1 MPWFSHPIKRITE
14 WWWRKP
20 FRLARRSFLRQSQPL
35 EGGYPSGG
43 LVYGDYRS
51 GIDRLLADWRNN
63 RHAGIRRAS
72 LRCFEEKLHIRNCA
86 KRLIELLDGSEE
98 SNSYEEHMKITI
110 LQEPFAGAA
119 LRGGAIEKAWEALG
133 QAFAK
138 QGHEV
143 THVSRLCD
151 GLPPREKIGEVRHIR
166 VGGANAVSGAWLL
179 KLLELPC
186 CFGAGEFFPRR
197 TCWLPMLSGRR
208 FFFKDR
214 FGKLCCRVRT
224 LSQGTSSAQEGFPV
238 SNFDHAVAK
247 AVIREIPN
255 RENLVSVLPYPL
267 GWSVPENKP
276 AHERPK
282 RILYAGRLH
291 PEKGVLELIEA
302 FGGIAKKE
310 GKEWVLRIM
319 GPWREDQGGE
329 RGDTFARSMIWRQ
342 NTDLA

>member
-1 MPWFSHPIKRITE
+1 
-14 WWWRKP
+14 
-20 FRLARRSFLRQSQPL
+20 
-35 EGGYPSGG
+35 
-43 LVYGDYRS
+43 
-51 GIDRLLADWRNN
+51 
-63 RHAGIRRAS
+63 
-72 LRCFEEKLHIRNCA
+72 
-86 KRLIELLDGSEE
+86 
-98 SNSYEEHMKITI
+98 MKITI
-110 LQEPFAGAA
+110 LQGAFLPVPA

-166 VGGANAVSGAWLL
+166 VRCECGFRGVVAQIIGVALFVSGQGSSSRGGHIGYPCFLGPL
-179 KLLELPC
+179 FLP
-186 CFGAGEFFPRR
+186 R
-197 TCWLPMLSGRR
+197 
-208 FFFKDR
+208 DR
-214 FGKLCCRVRT
+214 FGKLYLHVGR
-224 LSQGTSSAQEGFPV
+224 FPKGQMKLYKKASRFQV
-238 SNFDHAVAK
+238 PSHAVAK

-267 GWSVPENKP
+267 GWSVPESKP

-319 GPWREDQGGE
+319 GPWREDQEGAA
-329 RGDTFARSMIWRQ
+329 RDTFARSMIWRQ